1 MNLLTR
7 LADDM
12 RLMFRRP
19 PRLQFGALCHRINA
33 ETGAREILLLTS
45 RDTGRW
51 VIPKGWPMAGKA
63 AHEVAAQEALE
74 EAGVLGEVGADDVGY
89 FDYRK
94 MMKDGF
100 ALDCRVKV
108 YPLAFTDF
116 VRKYKEKGQR
126 KRRWF
131 AFEEAA
137 RLVNEPMLKT
147 LILAFGQANPPPGP
161 ESSASGTP
169 PQE

>member
-1 MNLLTR
+1 
-7 LADDM
+7 M

-19 PRLQFGALCHRINA
+19 PRLQFGALCHRVNP
-33 ETGAREILLLTS
+33 ETNAREVLLLTS

-51 VIPKGWPMAGKA
+51 VIPKGWPMAEKA

-74 EAGVLGEVGADDVGY
+74 EAGVLGEVGADDIGF

-108 YPLAFTDF
+108 YPLAVEGFA
-116 VRKYKEKGQR
+116 RKFKEKGQR

-131 AFEEAA
+131 PFEQASE
-137 RLVNEPMLKT
+137 LVKEPMLKA
-147 LILAFGQANPPPGP
+147 LILAFGHRNPPP
-161 ESSASGTP
+161 AATDAP
-169 PQE
+169 PRE